1 MKTELD
7 LVESKLNS
15 LLRFAGDLSQR
26 TQETDFLEHLQQL
39 QTFVQ
44 RLKLALKDLLRKGT
58 DGQAKY
64 ALYSQQLMI
73 YQQLLDHEEGIL
85 TELLSET
92 ELWTD
97 PRKLLSIETIQTV
110 SKQLQAM
117 IGDQTTVQRQAT
129 TVNEVTEALLDS
141 VENANYFR

>member
-7 LVESKLNS
+7 LIESKLNS

-26 TQETDFLEHLQQL
+26 TQETDFLEDLQHL

-44 RLKLALKDLLRKGT
+44 RLKLALKELLRKGT

-64 ALYSQQLMI
+64 ALYSQQLI
-73 YQQLLDHEEGIL
+73 AYQQLLEHEEGIL
-85 TELLSET
+85 KELLSEID
-92 ELWTD
+92 LWTD
-97 PRKLLSIETIQTV
+97 PKKLLAIQTVQTV
-110 SKQLQAM
+110 SKQLQTL
-117 IGDQTTVQRQAT
+117 IGDQTTVHRQAT
-129 TVNEVTEALLDS
+129 TVSEATEALLDF